1 MADLLSRDF
10 LNQLEYLNLVVRR
23 VLAGER
29 KAEHFSL
36 KKGGTVEFEEHR
48 AYTPGDDLR
57 YLDWNVY
64 ARHGELFV
72 KEFAAEEDAH
82 VVLLLDGSRSMD
94 FGDPNRFVYGKK
106 LCAALAYVT
115 LAQFDT
121 CSVILVRDR
130 LQYILRRVRGKRQ
143 IYRLLERLD
152 NLSGDAVKPFDRVKS
167 LPSLRSS
174 KNSTAVLISDFYD
187 RDALR
192 SFLRNLRAIH
202 LDLYSIHL
210 LAPQEIEP
218 EYSGGTNLVDR
229 ETGERLTLNIDDQT
243 LEDYQEALK
252 EHLQTARSLAFRYG
266 SGYARVLSNTPFVP
280 VLMRLLKR
288 NRILK

>member
-1 MADLLSRDF
+1 MLLSREF

-36 KKGGTVEFEEHR
+36 QKGGSVEFEEHR

-94 FGDPNRFVYGKK
+94 FGEPNRFQFGKK
-106 LCAALAYVT
+106 LCAALAYIT

-121 CSVILVRDR
+121 CSVILIRDR
-130 LQYILRRVRGKRQ
+130 LQYVLRRVRGTRQ

-152 NLSGDAVKPFDRVKS
+152 DLSGDAVKPFDRVQS

-187 RDALR
+187 REALR
-192 SFLRNLRAIH
+192 PFLRNIRAIH
-202 LDLYSIHL
+202 LDLYGLHVL
-210 LAPQEIEP
+210 TPQEIEP
-218 EYSGGTNLVDR
+218 EFRGGTRLVDR
-229 ETGERLTLNIDDQT
+229 ETGEGIRLNVDDQT
-243 LEDYQEALK
+243 LEQYRTALN
-252 EHLQTARSLAFRYG
+252 EHLQTARSLALRYG
-266 SGYARVLSNTPFVP
+266 GGYARLMSETPLVP
-280 VLMRLLKR
+280 GVVQLLQKHQ
-288 NRILK
+288 ILQ